1 MSSHPRQDKNHMN
14 LMHWLYRQSRT
25 LSSEFVCFFT
35 AEDVMKTEKND
46 VSLCKLDVNGK
57 NRTAVADS
65 VGFL

>member
-1 MSSHPRQDKNHMN
+1 MSSHHRQDKNHVN

-25 LSSEFVCFFT
+25 SSSEFFFVFYSQGRH
-35 AEDVMKTEKND
+35 ENEKND

-57 NRTAVADS
+57 NRTAVTDS